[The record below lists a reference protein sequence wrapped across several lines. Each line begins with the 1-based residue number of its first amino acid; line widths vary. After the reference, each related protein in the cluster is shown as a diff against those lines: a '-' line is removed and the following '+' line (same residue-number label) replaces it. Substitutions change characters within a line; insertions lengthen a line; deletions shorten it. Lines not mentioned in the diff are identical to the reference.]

1 MANQNTNFLSKT
13 AKSLDKFQQRY
24 EPAGFSYAVIKK
36 YGEDQAAY
44 QCALITYYG
53 FLSLFPL
60 LLVLTSVLQI
70 VLKNHEALHHKIVNG
85 LIQYFPVVGNE
96 IESSL
101 HSPHKSGLALIIGL
115 LLILYG
121 ARGGADAFRNA
132 MDRLWQI
139 PKSEQPGF
147 PASVFISLKII
158 FFGAF
163 GLIIA
168 TVLSSFA
175 TSLGRAIEFRILAVL
190 ISTAVLYGLLVM
202 LFNWST
208 SSKRIG
214 YRDYAVGAL
223 LAAVGIQILQLG
235 GGFIITHEL
244 KNLSS
249 LYGTFAL
256 VLGILFWIYLQ
267 IQVVIYSVEVD
278 TVRKLKLWPRS
289 ITQDPMTSQDKK
301 AYEMYPQ
308 KERFHP
314 NPPEK
319 LDVRFQ
325 ANNKH

>member
-1 MANQNTNFLSKT
+1 MASQNANAIDKT
-13 AKSLDKFQQRY
+13 VKSIDNFQQRHNPTAFIY
-24 EPAGFSYAVIKK
+24 GVIKK
-36 YGEDQAAY
+36 YGDDQASY

-70 VLKNHEALHHKIVNG
+70 VLKNHESLHHKIVDG

-101 HSPHKSGLALIIGL
+101 HSPHKSGVALVIGL
-115 LLILYG
+115 LFILYG
-121 ARGGADAFRNA
+121 ARGGTDAFRNA

-147 PASVFISLKII
+147 PASIFISLKII

-168 TVLSSFA
+168 TVLSSLA
-175 TSLGRAIEFRILAVL
+175 TSLGRAVEFRILAIL
-190 ISTAVLYGLLVM
+190 ISTVVLYGLFLM
-202 LFNWST
+202 LFNWAT
-208 SSKRIG
+208 SSKRIS
-214 YRDYAVGAL
+214 YHDYAVGAF
-223 LAAVGIQILQLG
+223 LAAVGIQILQLA

-267 IQVVIYSVEVD
+267 IQVVMYSVEVD

-289 ITQDPMTSQDKK
+289 ITQNPMTPQDKK

-314 NPPEK
+314 DPPEK
-319 LDVRFQ
+319 MDVNLQ
-325 ANNKH
+325 